1 MSANEAQSPK
11 HDTLTLHRVKRFD
24 AVGDVARNAEG
35 TYLVTLLDFE
45 TTGLDSD
52 VDVPIEIGLTKERDK
67 PRRSGRGRIAPR
79 SLANAPNNW
88 L

>member
-1 MSANEAQSPK
+1 MSANDARSAK
-11 HDTLTLHRVKRFD
+11 LDTLTLHRVKGFNATR
-24 AVGDVARNAEG
+24 DVASDAIG

-45 TTGLDSD
+45 TTRLDSD